1 MLIFT
6 QLQDLITFEDDE
18 DLAYKISLIWR
29 LLDEDES
36 GGLSF
41 EGAKQSES
49 WYEKLERIATKFH
62 STTHVLRL
70 SFEEFEH
77 NVEQRDFSMGKQ
89 REQILTFTQLQRV
102 RAQCWVE

>member
-1 MLIFT
+1 MLIFTQLQDLEMLIFT

-41 EGAKQSES
+41 EGAK
-49 WYEKLERIATKFH
+49 
-62 STTHVLRL
+62 
-70 SFEEFEH
+70 
-77 NVEQRDFSMGKQ
+77 
-89 REQILTFTQLQRV
+89 
-102 RAQCWVE
+102 